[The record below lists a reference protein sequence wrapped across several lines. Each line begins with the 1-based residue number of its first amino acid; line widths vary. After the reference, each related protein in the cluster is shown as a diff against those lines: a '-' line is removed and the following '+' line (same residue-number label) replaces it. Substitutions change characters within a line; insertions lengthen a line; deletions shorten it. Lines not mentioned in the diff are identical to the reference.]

1 MNKSKKTL
9 FATIALNLT
18 TLAYASDQ
26 KAVEQITVTGVR
38 AELTGNPLPAR
49 VAVITN
55 EQIQLSGASNLSQ
68 ILNAQAGIQLIDKT
82 GVGSRD
88 TEISM
93 RGFGDNAAKNT
104 LVLVDGRRLNT
115 TTLAAPEL
123 GSISLKDVERVE
135 IIHGSAGTLYGDQ
148 ATGGVINIITKQ
160 PTDSEAYI
168 ETGRGTYDL
177 ETYKASY
184 SQGFKNGFAV
194 RVSGKKEVADNY
206 RDNNEANY
214 SNVLTK
220 ISYQNSIIDFFIEGQ
235 KIEDDLNLAGALSNA
250 EIRTDRKQTTEDGN
264 FSNQVTDLYRVGAN
278 ITLSDQWNL
287 INEYNWNDKDSI
299 GYLGLDFSSST
310 NVESFN
316 PRLVGQVPT
325 EYGNALIT
333 MGFDIQD
340 SAYIAEYPALSSV
353 SHYTQDLRDVYVQV
367 IHPFAT
373 NWTIAIGARNSGID
387 DMNKISGNT
396 YDDYVVTKQIG
407 FTYMPNEKTKV
418 FLRRDENLRW
428 ATADENGFTDD
439 DVEFLKPQT
448 GTSLETGIE
457 WQQQST
463 TLAAL
468 VYKLDLKNEIFY
480 GPIDS
485 ISGSR
490 NRNLDDSTRKGLIL
504 DAKYQLNSN
513 ITIISNYS
521 YVDAEIGGGTFKG
534 NNVPNVAKQTFNF
547 AILWQASD
555 NWSIYA
561 DMLYTGNRYLTND
574 EANAFGE
581 LGGHTTYNANIR
593 FNSNN
598 WYSNLRINNIFGK
611 EYNGFDILSGANI
624 PNGYPQPEKTIEL
637 NVGYKF

>member
-1 MNKSKKTL
+1 MNKLKKTL

-18 TLAYASDQ
+18 TLAYAGDQ
-26 KAVEQITVTGVR
+26 KVVEKITVTGVR

-55 EQIQLSGASNLSQ
+55 EQLQLSGVSNLSQ

-82 GVGSRD
+82 GVGSRA

-123 GSISLKDVERVE
+123 SSISLKDIARVE

-168 ETGRGTYDL
+168 ETGRGTDDL
-177 ETYKASY
+177 EIYKASY

-214 SNVLTK
+214 SNLLTK
-220 ISYQNSIIDFFIEGQ
+220 ISYRNSIMDFFIEGQ

-250 EIRTDRKQTTEDGN
+250 EIRADRKQTTEDGN

-278 ITLSDQWNL
+278 ITLSDQWKL
-287 INEYNWNDKDSI
+287 INEYNWNDKDSDVYDSG
-299 GYLGLDFSSST
+299 GYSEST
-310 NVESFN
+310 NIESFN

-325 EYGNALIT
+325 EHGNSLIT
-333 MGFDIQD
+333 LGFDNQD
-340 SAYIAEYPALSSV
+340 SSYISDWSS
-353 SHYTQDLRDVYVQV
+353 YTQDLRDVYAQV
-367 IHPFAT
+367 IYPFVT
-373 NWTIAIGARNSGID
+373 NWTITIGARNSNIYD
-387 DMNKISGNT
+387 ANNLTDNT
-396 YDDYVVTKQIG
+396 YHDSEVTRQLGI
-407 FTYMPNEKTKV
+407 TYIPNKNTKV

-428 ATADENGFTDD
+428 ATADENGYTDD
-439 DVEFLKPQT
+439 GIEFLKPQT

-513 ITIISNYS
+513 ITISSNYS
-521 YVDAEIGGGTFKG
+521 YVDAKVGGGTFKG
-534 NNVPNVAKQTFNF
+534 NNVPNVAEQTLNF
-547 AILWQASD
+547 AITWQLSD

-561 DMLYTGNRYLTND
+561 DTLYTGNRYLTND

-581 LGGHTTYNANIR
+581 LGGYTTYNANIR
-593 FNSNN
+593 FNGIN
-598 WYSNLRINNIFGK
+598 WYSNLRINNISGK
-611 EYNGFDILSGANI
+611 KYNGFDVLNWQKI
-624 PNGYPQPEKTIEL
+624 PHGYPQPEKTIEL
-637 NVGYKF
+637 NAGYKF